1 MTLKIER
8 AFRKAGIPDM
18 PMVRRHILSNLK
30 KVNADLDR
38 LTSTEIAYIIKGL
51 DIGYKDAKNSQK
63 ADYMDDMGCVWI
75 GGKVQQLI
83 PIAALQSIKVTKSTK
98 PVEWSSSLKW
108 YITRYTMDYTE
119 TY

>member
-8 AFRKAGIPDM
+8 AFRKAGIPAM
-18 PMVRRHILSNLK
+18 PMVRRHILSNLE

-51 DIGYKDAKNSQK
+51 DIGYK

-83 PIAALQSIKVTKSTK
+83 PVAALQSIKVTKSTK

-119 TY
+119 TC